1 MGLYQIRQH
10 APLVHCISNI
20 VVANFKANGLLAI
33 GASPVMADA
42 PEEVAQMLKIANA
55 LSINIGTLN
64 AQSTQA
70 MLLAC
75 KAANELNVPV
85 VFDPVGAGATEFRR
99 QVVKDILSQVKLT
112 VLRCNVGELASIAG
126 VAWQQKGVDAGEGD
140 VSVAQ
145 LAQSVAKQ
153 YQTVVAVTAEVDV
166 VTDGE
171 RVIEVTGGSHL
182 TPQVTG
188 TGCLLS
194 AVVAAALPSAADDV
208 LGATV
213 AVLQDYKKVA
223 EQAHAQSQGRIGDF
237 QVAFLNALQQ
247 ISTEATACKQ

>member
-1 MGLYQIRQH
+1 MGLHHIRQH

-42 PEEVAQMLKIANA
+42 PEEVAQMVAIAGA
-55 LSINIGTLN
+55 LSINMGTLN
-64 AQSTQA
+64 SESVKA
-70 MLLAC
+70 MLAAGI
-75 KAANELNVPV
+75 AANTLGVPV

-99 QVVKDILSQVKLT
+99 NTTRKIMQQVKLA
-112 VLRCNVGELASIAG
+112 VLRCNVGELAAIAG

-140 VSVAQ
+140 IDTINLAKQVAR
-145 LAQSVAKQ
+145 Q
-153 YQTVVAVTAEVDV
+153 YQTVVAVTGAIDI

-171 RVIEVTGGSHL
+171 RVIEIHGGSTL

-194 AVVAAALPSAADDV
+194 AVVAAGLVGADNALD
-208 LGATV
+208 AT
-213 AVLQDYKKVA
+213 AWVLQDYKRVA
-223 EQAHAQSQGRIGDF
+223 EQAAAASGQAVGSF
-237 QVAFLNALQQ
+237 QMAFLNALQQ
-247 ISTEATACKQ
+247 ISTEVAA

>member
-1 MGLYQIRQH
+1 MGLYHIRQH

-42 PEEVAQMLKIANA
+42 PEEVAQMVAIAGA
-55 LSINIGTLN
+55 LSINMGTLN
-64 AQSTQA
+64 RESVKA
-70 MLLAC
+70 MLAAGI
-75 KAANELNVPV
+75 AANTLGVPV

-99 QVVKDILSQVKLT
+99 STTEQIMQQIKLA
-112 VLRCNVGELASIAG
+112 VLRCNVGELAAVAG

-140 VSVAQ
+140 INVIE
-145 LAQSVAKQ
+145 LAQQVAKQ
-153 YQTVVAVTAEVDV
+153 YQTVVAVTGETDI

-171 RVIEVTGGSHL
+171 CVIEIHGGSTL
-182 TPQVTG
+182 TPLVTG

-194 AVVAAALPSAADDV
+194 AVVAAGLVGADNAVD
-208 LGATV
+208 ATV
-213 AVLQDYKKVA
+213 SVLQDYKRVA
-223 EQAHAQSQGRIGDF
+223 EQAAHASNLAIGDF

-247 ISTEATACKQ
+247 VSTEVAA

>member
-1 MGLYQIRQH
+1 MGLYHIRQH

-42 PEEVAQMLKIANA
+42 PEEVAQMVAIAGA
-55 LSINIGTLN
+55 LSINMGTLN
-64 AQSTQA
+64 SESVKA
-70 MLLAC
+70 MLAAGI
-75 KAANELNVPV
+75 AANNLGVPV

-99 QVVKDILSQVKLT
+99 TTTERIMQQVKLA
-112 VLRCNVGELASIAG
+112 VLRCNIGELAAVAG

-140 VSVAQ
+140 IDTITLAKQVAT
-145 LAQSVAKQ
+145 Q
-153 YQTVVAVTAEVDV
+153 YQTVVAVTGEVDI

-171 RVIEVTGGSHL
+171 RVLEIAGGSTL

-194 AVVAAALPSAADDV
+194 AVVAASLVGADNALE
-208 LGATV
+208 AT
-213 AVLQDYKKVA
+213 ASVLQDYKRVA
-223 EQAHAQSQGRIGDF
+223 EQAAAASHQAVGSF

-247 ISTEATACKQ
+247 ISTEITA